1 MSLIYSMLSEAKA
14 QSPVRRLWLIP
25 SEAPMNR
32 WSSYFLSILSQ
43 TLMSAGA
50 QEVVRTIQ

>member
-1 MSLIYSMLSEAKA
+1 
-14 QSPVRRLWLIP
+14 
-25 SEAPMNR
+25 MNR

>member
-32 WSSYFLSILSQ
+32 WSPYFLSVLSQ
-43 TLMSAGA
+43 PLMSAGA
-50 QEVVRTIQ
+50 REG